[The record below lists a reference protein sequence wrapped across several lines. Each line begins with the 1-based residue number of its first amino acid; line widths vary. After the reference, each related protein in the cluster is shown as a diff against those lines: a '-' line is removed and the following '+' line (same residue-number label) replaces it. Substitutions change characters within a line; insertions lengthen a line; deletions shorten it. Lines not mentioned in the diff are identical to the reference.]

1 MTEWVNR
8 DWLGG
13 KGGQGSRRTY
23 GPAPAKVASIIQP
36 YSPLQMILD
45 DIQRRRARPGET
57 REARVCAGGP
67 SQFTPSTN
75 QPTFPSITFGPD
87 EEPEEEEVLWHD
99 EIWKETQDYRIE
111 AADIPEIFV
120 ITQRRMKAIF
130 RGEDGRLIG
139 LRLNNDDL
147 PGDPV

>member
-23 GPAPAKVASIIQP
+23 GPKPGAVASIVRQHQFPPQVQAIV
-36 YSPLQMILD
+36 D
-45 DIQRRRARPGET
+45 RVERRRNKPGEET
-57 REARVCAGGP
+57 EARICLGGP

-111 AADIPEIFV
+111 AADNPEIFV

-130 RGEDGRLIG
+130 RARTAA
-139 LRLNNDDL
+139 
-147 PGDPV
+147 